1 MQDALLGPAGTSPS
15 SECTSR
21 ACLLEELSI
30 SNRERPLSG
39 LLLKLLGVLAEGAAP
54 AGEVMPEPVA
64 PGDVAATIDPRGI
77 NAYPCLC
84 RKQLILAPEP
94 NRPAV
99 LSFKTKVSSS

>member
-1 MQDALLGPAGTSPS
+1 MGPAGTSPS
-15 SECTSR
+15 SECSNQ

-39 LLLKLLGVLAEGAAP
+39 PLLKLLEIYVEGSPGAAP